1 MRWLLIGILFVGLW
15 GFSALHAQQSL
26 RLDDCRRLAREHVS
40 GPRQKELFQKAE
52 ASRDALLKK
61 MIRPELWGYGLVS
74 YQNEVPNPAS
84 ALEYAIDFRP
94 VSKDQ
99 YKAGLFYSQRI
110 YDGGEYKARKEL
122 SAHETRLAVS
132 QTDASLYRLDGVI
145 DELFVNVLL
154 AEKGVEVLALQ
165 AELLQKQLSDC
176 KALFAEGKAYA
187 KEVLE
192 VEAAMLEVDAQ
203 RAAFVAEN
211 SKCRNVLSELC
222 GVPIDTSTL
231 LMQPLFEGLP
241 GRMVDPAFET
251 LEAMSGQNA
260 IALKQAKSVVMP
272 KAYLFGT
279 AGYGKTGFDLFDNRP
294 DWYAGGGLFVKMP
307 LTAWLDFRHEK
318 ELISLKAESLRN
330 RRSDMEKQ
338 QRGLEVE
345 LEGEAM
351 KYAEMVSHYSQIIEK
366 RVEIRR
372 QQEAMFALGRGTV
385 TDCLATIK
393 AEAEARL
400 QREIHALEQI
410 RVLLQRDHILVQLPT
425 LSEE

>member
-1 MRWLLIGILFVGLW
+1 
-15 GFSALHAQQSL
+15 
-26 RLDDCRRLAREHVS
+26 
-40 GPRQKELFQKAE
+40 
-52 ASRDALLKK
+52 